1 MVKHATPLLQR
12 ALPSAQKLHKPTRP
26 STRLATR
33 YQNSPCVARP
43 VHAPRSPGPRPR
55 LHSTN
60 TNRFLAE
67 RTQLSTI
74 SEEPEE
80 GAPAPETELIQN
92 SRRVRYNDAPNAYRH
107 LEAWP
112 RQDRARAGPAK
123 RRDVDMLGWEDDDE
137 TTLVTMLQENAAEE
151 DEEER
156 LIALI
161 ESLKGPM
168 AAQGASLKQYMKD
181 AFLPAY
187 NGIRS
192 AHGVL
197 EDKVDLAFGAGLL
210 TFDEVCKKVERIA
223 LRDEDELKTAH
234 AEAQRNMA
242 RTLEE
247 LEHAYAR
254 RKELWATLEEDIN
267 RCSNYPFFYPGVLL
281 TSRAVLILSEA
292 TRAAAALE
300 GLPADMEQTIALLE
314 KKAKGLDKDT
324 SAAANQKMLRGLL
337 EKL

>member
-1 MVKHATPLLQR
+1 MHV
-12 ALPSAQKLHKPTRP
+12 
-26 STRLATR
+26 
-33 YQNSPCVARP
+33 V
-43 VHAPRSPGPRPR
+43 
-55 LHSTN
+55 
-60 TNRFLAE
+60 
-67 RTQLSTI
+67 
-74 SEEPEE
+74 
-80 GAPAPETELIQN
+80 
-92 SRRVRYNDAPNAYRH
+92 
-107 LEAWP
+107 
-112 RQDRARAGPAK
+112 
-123 RRDVDMLGWEDDDE
+123 GWDDDDE
-137 TTLVTMLQENAAEE
+137 TALVTMLQENTSEQ

-181 AFLPAY
+181 TFLPAY
-187 NGIRS
+187 NGIKT

-254 RKELWATLEEDIN
+254 RKELWAALEEDVN
-267 RCSNYPFFYPGVLL
+267 RCGNLIILASVLVRCSL
-281 TSRAVLILSEA
+281 LARCHLITSEA

-300 GLPADMEQTIALLE
+300 GLPTDVEQTIALLE
-314 KKAKGLDKDT
+314 KKAKALDKDT

-337 EKL
+337 EKM

>member
-12 ALPSAQKLHKPTRP
+12 ASPSAHKLHKPTHP

-43 VHAPRSPGPRPR
+43 VNIPRSPGPRSR

-67 RTQLSTI
+67 RTQLPTI
-74 SEEPEE
+74 NEEPEH
-80 GAPAPETELIQN
+80 GAPETDRGQ
-92 SRRVRYNDAPNAYRH
+92 RRVRYDDTRNVHRH

-112 RQDRARAGPAK
+112 RQDDVRAGPS
-123 RRDVDMLGWEDDDE
+123 RRQDVDMVGWDDDDE
-137 TTLVTMLQENAAEE
+137 TTLVTILQENTLEQ

-156 LIALI
+156 LIAMI

-168 AAQGASLKQYMKD
+168 AAQGASLKQYMKE

-187 NGIRS
+187 NGVKS
-192 AHGVL
+192 AHGAL

-223 LRDEDELKTAH
+223 LGDEDELKTVH

-267 RCSNYPFFYPGVLL
+267 RC
-281 TSRAVLILSEA
+281 A
-292 TRAAAALE
+292 TRATAALE
-300 GLPADMEQTIALLE
+300 GLPTDIEQTIALLE
-314 KKAKGLDKDT
+314 KKAKALDKDT
-324 SAAANQKMLRGLL
+324 SAVANQKMLRGLL